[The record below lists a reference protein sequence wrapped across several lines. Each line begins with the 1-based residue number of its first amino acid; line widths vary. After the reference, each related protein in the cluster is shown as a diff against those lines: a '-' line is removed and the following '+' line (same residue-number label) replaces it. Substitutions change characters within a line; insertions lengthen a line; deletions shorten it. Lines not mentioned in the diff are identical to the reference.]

1 MIDLTNLVEL
11 LQRIEMTYVKFS
23 TRTCRGSLS
32 GNCSYELWLWY
43 LLHSGEP
50 YVTPWIFHLIFSY
63 ECVFGFKR
71 ILSLACAYWWTFFSV
86 EYLGFTRAW
95 RLRARVGYE
104 GSLGIVWLQGQARLS
119 WLGGVSTFW
128 KLASVLK
135 TFAGG
140 EKGKVFQSAV
150 NGGKAADHGWLPRD
164 RRPVCVPAVHHGQFH
179 CPFIVS
185 SMVFLRYFSLF
196 LTLL

>member
-1 MIDLTNLVEL
+1 M
-11 LQRIEMTYVKFS
+11 
-23 TRTCRGSLS
+23 
-32 GNCSYELWLWY
+32 
-43 LLHSGEP
+43 
-50 YVTPWIFHLIFSY
+50 
-63 ECVFGFKR
+63 
-71 ILSLACAYWWTFFSV
+71 
-86 EYLGFTRAW
+86 
-95 RLRARVGYE
+95 
-104 GSLGIVWLQGQARLS
+104 
-119 WLGGVSTFW
+119 FW
-128 KLASVLK
+128 KLVSVLK

-164 RRPVCVPAVHHGQFH
+164 RPMYVPAVHHGQFH